1 MAEHPNQLPV
11 APTNAAYGLAGLG
24 VLGVERVA
32 LAVRHGLRHRPQ
44 RPECAYGRRS
54 PSDPFERVRRVEVLG
69 LATDRSE
76 GCEGQRFQCMQT
88 CMQMIKKGIKLL

>member
-32 LAVRHGLRHRPQ
+32 LAVQPRLCHRRQ

-54 PSDPFERVRRVEVLG
+54 PSDAFERVRRVEVLG
-69 LATDRSE
+69 LATLTDLRDVRDSDFNA
-76 GCEGQRFQCMQT
+76 CRHAC
-88 CMQMIKKGIKLL
+88 K

>member
-32 LAVRHGLRHRPQ
+32 AVANVDD
-44 RPECAYGRRS
+44 EY
-54 PSDPFERVRRVEVLG
+54 SDTKNPTQIPKFENTVYVWEHCILY
-69 LATDRSE
+69 
-76 GCEGQRFQCMQT
+76 
-88 CMQMIKKGIKLL
+88 

>member
-32 LAVRHGLRHRPQ
+32 LAVRRGLRHRRQ

-54 PSDPFERVRRVEVLG
+54 PSHAFQRVRRVE
-69 LATDRSE
+69 ATDRSE
-76 GCEGQRFQCMQT
+76 GCEGQQFQCMQT

>member
-32 LAVRHGLRHRPQ
+32 LAVQPGLRHRRQ
-44 RPECAYGRRS
+44 RPEYAYGRPS

-69 LATDRSE
+69 LATLTDLRDVRDSDFNA
-76 GCEGQRFQCMQT
+76 CRHAC
-88 CMQMIKKGIKLL
+88 K

>member
-69 LATDRSE
+69 LATLTDLRDVRDSDFNA
-76 GCEGQRFQCMQT
+76 CRHAC
-88 CMQMIKKGIKLL
+88 K

>member
-32 LAVRHGLRHRPQ
+32 LAVRHGLRHRRQ
-44 RPECAYGRRS
+44 RPECAYGRRY
-54 PSDPFERVRRVEVLG
+54 PIDPFERVRRVEVLG
-69 LATDRSE
+69 LATLTDLRDVRDSDFNA
-76 GCEGQRFQCMQT
+76 CRHAC
-88 CMQMIKKGIKLL
+88 K

>member
-32 LAVRHGLRHRPQ
+32 AVANVDDEYSDTKSLRIQYTFGNAVYYINSQPSKAQSTLMVLNWARS
-44 RPECAYGRRS
+44 ARRS
-54 PSDPFERVRRVEVLG
+54 RAAAVV
-69 LATDRSE
+69 
-76 GCEGQRFQCMQT
+76 
-88 CMQMIKKGIKLL
+88 

>member
-32 LAVRHGLRHRPQ
+32 LAVRRGLRHRDNVQ
-44 RPECAYGRRS
+44 S
-54 PSDPFERVRRVEVLG
+54 VRTVAAP
-69 LATDRSE
+69 LATLSS
-76 GCEGQRFQCMQT
+76 GCDGLKCSASPPTDLRDVRDSDFNACRHA
-88 CMQMIKKGIKLL
+88 CK